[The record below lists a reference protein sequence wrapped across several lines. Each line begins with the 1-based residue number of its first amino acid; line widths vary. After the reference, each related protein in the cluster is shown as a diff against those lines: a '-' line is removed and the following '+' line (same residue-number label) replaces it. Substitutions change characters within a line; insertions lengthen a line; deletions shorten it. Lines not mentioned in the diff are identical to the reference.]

1 MNHNF
6 PTPAKVLTLSAA
18 LMLLAV
24 GTSCSKEEPSPPPA
38 SESTSSNFQDD
49 QFTPPPRPEPQ
60 RPSIELAQGVTFP
73 ETLIP
78 SDEPLAQSIA
88 TLASALKT
96 GDVQSMSTV
105 LTKQSQSV
113 LNSLVETG
121 QWAKATQRIQQVRI
135 VTVTDASDAP
145 QVGIGIQESGQAY
158 LLAWEG
164 SMNDGL
170 WQFDGLAI
178 EPRTVDSI
186 DQLDGTLLALRALPS
201 AAPLEEII
209 EPEANDPRR
218 EQAQENTSSGTRKRS
233 TPTGR

>member
-6 PTPAKVLTLSAA
+6 SIPPSVLTLSAA
-18 LMLLAV
+18 LLLLPLVA
-24 GTSCSKEEPSPPPA
+24 SCSKEEPPPPPV
-38 SESTSSNFQDD
+38 SESTSSNFQEN
-49 QFTPPPRPEPQ
+49 QFTAPRPEPQ
-60 RPSIELAQGVTFP
+60 RPTIELAQGVTFP

-178 EPRTVDSI
+178 EPRTVESI

-209 EPEANDPRR
+209 EPEATDPRR
-218 EQAQENTSSGTRKRS
+218 EQAQENNSSGSRKRT